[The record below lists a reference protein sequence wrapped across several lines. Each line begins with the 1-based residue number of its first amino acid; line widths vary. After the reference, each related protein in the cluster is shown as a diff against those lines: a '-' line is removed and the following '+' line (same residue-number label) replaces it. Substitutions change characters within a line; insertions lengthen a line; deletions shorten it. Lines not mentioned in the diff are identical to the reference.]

1 MKNWKVWQYLSLLS
15 AEEKKQIPEW
25 MRLILGI
32 QQQHSQKL
40 CLFLLQQPEA
50 PTQETAWKYLYPD
63 QPFRPVRLRH
73 LSEKVTQLLTQ
84 YLQWRQFQR
93 RTSLQDECLL
103 AELHHRHA
111 SELFKLAQRKQAR
124 QIPDPTAW
132 DHEVSRA
139 QYQKAWIIES
149 HYENH
154 QPQASNLSHL
164 VELYAHDQLWEYVW
178 LQIALANAAR
188 KRQKV
193 SSKALD
199 HIDPADWERQA
210 RAMQSSLMD
219 LHLDILSVLR
229 GTHVL
234 DDALIEGFWMQQDA
248 MSPATAAQLTKVLVN
263 LLRQNYGQTRDPL
276 IGRQWANFM
285 QRGIESQ
292 HLLEE
297 GQLSPVLLKNL
308 VTILLILDDAET
320 ARAVVTNYLS
330 LVPAEEQ
337 EDVGIFNHANIDFHT
352 GAYGEVI
359 RSLRERRY
367 GFSDI
372 FYTLNARMLFL
383 QAHYEQG
390 EGNREESYDWF
401 LGEIHNFRRFVR
413 AQKSIAAPH
422 KERYK
427 RFLSGLRSLLRTE
440 NHTQLQE
447 LHDQLLEQRQVS
459 GLSWLLQKIK
469 EKQ

>member
-1 MKNWKVWQYLSLLS
+1 MNSWKVWQYLSLLS
-15 AEEKKQIPEW
+15 EEEKKQIPEW
-25 MRLILGI
+25 MRLILGA

-50 PTQETAWKYLYPD
+50 PTQEAAWRYLYPD
-63 QPFRPVRLRH
+63 QVFRSVRLRH

-93 RTSLQDECLL
+93 RMNLQDECLL
-103 AELHHRHA
+103 AELHHRQA
-111 SELFKLAQRKQAR
+111 SELFILAQRKQAR
-124 QIPDPTAW
+124 QTPDPTTW

-149 HYENH
+149 HRENH
-154 QPQASNLSHL
+154 QPQASNLSYL

-188 KRQKV
+188 KRQEV
-193 SSKALD
+193 SSKVLD
-199 HIDPADWERQA
+199 HIDHTGWEVQA
-210 RAMQSSLMD
+210 RAMQSPLMD
-219 LHLDILSVLR
+219 LHLDILAVLR

-234 DDALIEGFWMQQDA
+234 DDALIERFWMQQA
-248 MSPATAAQLTKVLVN
+248 VMSLATAAQLTKVLVN

-276 IGRQWANFM
+276 IGRQWADFM
-285 QRGIESQ
+285 QRGIERRY
-292 HLLEE
+292 LLEE

-308 VTILLILDDAET
+308 VTILLILGDAKT
-320 ARAVVTNYLS
+320 ARTVVTDYLP

-337 EDVGIFNHANIDFHT
+337 EDVGLFNHANIDFHT
-352 GAYGEVI
+352 GAYGKVI
-359 RSLRERRY
+359 RSLHMSMHRFR
-367 GFSDI
+367 DI
-372 FYTLNARMLFL
+372 FYTLNARMLLL

-390 EGNREESYDWF
+390 EGNREDSYDWF
-401 LGEIHNFRRFVR
+401 LGEIHNFRRFVH
-413 AQKSIAAPH
+413 AQKSISVQH

-427 RFLSGLRSLLRTE
+427 GFLSGLRSLLRTE
-440 NHTQLQE
+440 DHTQLQE
-447 LHDQLLEQRQVS
+447 LYNQLLQQKQVS
-459 GLSWLLQKIK
+459 GLNWLLKKIK